1 MAGPVVDILMYHSV
15 SDAGGPTCIAPAT
28 FAMHMRAIA
37 DAGLP
42 VVSLDDLLEARA
54 GRAALPPR
62 SVIITFDDGFQDFA
76 DAAWPVMSRHGFR
89 PIVYL
94 PTGWV
99 VRAEGWR
106 GIADLPRRLMSWAT
120 IRALAEDGVEFGSHT
135 VSHADMPALPDAAL
149 DQELTESRAMIA
161 DHLGREVRHFAP
173 PYGRTD
179 ARVRSR
185 IARHYVSSVGTALA
199 TATTT
204 SPADD
209 LPRIEMFYFTDDRR
223 WRAHLAGQGAAYLA
237 KRRLLRTVRGA
248 VMKPWAGI

>member
-1 MAGPVVDILMYHSV
+1 LAAPVVDILMYHSV

-28 FAMHMRAIA
+28 FAMQMRAIA
-37 DAGLP
+37 DAGVP
-42 VVSLDDLLEARA
+42 VVTLDDLLAARG
-54 GRAALPPR
+54 GRAPLSPR

-76 DAAWPVMSRHGFR
+76 DAAWPAMQRHGFR
-89 PIVYL
+89 PIIYI

-99 VRAEGWR
+99 GRAEGWR
-106 GIADLPRRLMSWAT
+106 GIADPPRRLMSWAT
-120 IRALAEDGVEFGSHT
+120 IRALADDGVDFGSHT
-135 VSHADMPALPDAAL
+135 VSHADMPALADAAL
-149 DQELTESRAMIA
+149 DQELTRSREAIT

-185 IARHYVSSVGTALA
+185 IARHYATSVGTALA
-199 TATTT
+199 SAAQT
-204 SPADD
+204 SPTDN

-237 KRRLLRTVRGA
+237 RRRTLRAVRGA
-248 VMKPWAGI
+248 VMKPWTGV